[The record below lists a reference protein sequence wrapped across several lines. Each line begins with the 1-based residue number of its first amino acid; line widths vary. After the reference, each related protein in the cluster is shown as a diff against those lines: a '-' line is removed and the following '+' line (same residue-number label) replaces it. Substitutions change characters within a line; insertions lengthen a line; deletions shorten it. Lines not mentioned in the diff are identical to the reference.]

1 MKTLRSI
8 RRPRRYLARHWLALL
23 RPAFRYSRTRDAYV
37 LRAVG
42 NTRGPV
48 LRIDRRAS
56 RSRQFDGADRRRHAG
71 LA

>member
-1 MKTLRSI
+1 MRAIKRK
-8 RRPRRYLARHWLALL
+8 RRYLARHWLVLL

-37 LRAVG
+37 LRAIG

-48 LRIDRRAS
+48 LRVDRRAGRKPS
-56 RSRQFDGADRRRHAG
+56 FDGTDRRGHAG

>member
-1 MKTLRSI
+1 MVV
-8 RRPRRYLARHWLALL
+8 L

-37 LRAVG
+37 LRAIG

-48 LRIDRRAS
+48 LRIDRRAGS
-56 RSRQFDGADRRRHAG
+56 GRSFDGADRRGHAG

>member
-1 MKTLRSI
+1 LV
-8 RRPRRYLARHWLALL
+8 LL
-23 RPAFRYSRTRDAYV
+23 GPAFRYSRTRDAYV

-48 LRIDRRAS
+48 LRIDRRAG
-56 RSRQFDGADRRRHAG
+56 RKRQFDGADRRRHAG

>member
-1 MKTLRSI
+1 MRST
-8 RRPRRYLARHWLALL
+8 RRPRRYIPRHWLLVL
-23 RPAFRYSRTRDAYV
+23 RPVFRYSRNRDAYV

-48 LRIDRRAS
+48 LRIDRRAGHAHA
-56 RSRQFDGADRRRHAG
+56 FDGADRRRAG